1 MATAPA
7 RSVEIVEVAPR
18 DGFQPIGPWIPTE
31 TKIAFLRR
39 LAAAGLRRIEIG
51 SFVSPAAVPQLR
63 DTAELVAAAAEMP
76 GLRPQVLVPTARR
89 AREAVAAGA
98 RFLVY
103 VLSASEA
110 HNRSN
115 VRRSVAES
123 VEDYARLLDGLSDGV
138 EIRINLAT
146 AFDCPFDGRMP
157 VGPVVELLGRLAA
170 LRPDVEICLCDTT
183 GRATPD
189 HVAQLSAAAMACFP
203 RVAAWAYHAH
213 DTYGLGLAT
222 TYAAYR
228 AGLRVFDAAAGGLGG
243 CPFAPGATGNV
254 ATEDVVWM
262 FERMGIATGVD
273 LDALLLVARDAADL
287 PGASAGGRARDALLA
302 AGKACALPQGSAVER
317 TSA

>member
-1 MATAPA
+1 MATAAA

-18 DGFQPIGPWIPTE
+18 DGFQPIGPWIPTG
-31 TKIAFLRR
+31 TRIAFLRR

-51 SFVSPAAVPQLR
+51 SFVSSAAVPQLR
-63 DTAELVAAAAEMP
+63 DTAELVAAAAALP

-123 VEDYARLLDGLSDGV
+123 VEDYARVLDGLPDGV

-146 AFDCPFDGRMP
+146 AFDCPFDGCMP
-157 VGPVVELLGRLAA
+157 VGPVIELLGRLAA

-203 RVAAWAYHAH
+203 RVAAWACHAH

-273 LDALLLVARDAADL
+273 LDALLLVARDAAAL
-287 PGASAGGRARDALLA
+287 PGASADGRARDALLA
-302 AGKACALPQGSAVER
+302 AGKACALPQGSAAEQA
-317 TSA
+317 SA

>member
-1 MATAPA
+1 MTAA
-7 RSVEIVEVAPR
+7 VEIVEVAPR

-39 LAAAGLRRIEIG
+39 LAAVGLRRIEIG
-51 SFVSPAAVPQLR
+51 SFVSATAVPQLR
-63 DTAELVAAAAEMP
+63 DTAELIEAAAGMP

-89 AREAVAAGA
+89 AREAVTAGA

-110 HNRSN
+110 HNQSN

-123 VEDYARLLDGLSDGV
+123 VEDYARMLDGVPGEV
-138 EIRINLAT
+138 EVRINLAT
-146 AFDCPFDGRMP
+146 AFDCPFDGRMA
-157 VGPVVELLGRLAA
+157 VGPVLELLGRLAA
-170 LRPDVEICLCDTT
+170 LRHDVEICLCDTT

-189 HVAQLSAAAMACFP
+189 HVAQLSAAAAACCP
-203 RVAAWAYHAH
+203 QVATWAYHAH

-228 AGLRVFDAAAGGLGG
+228 EGVRVFDAAAGGLGG

-262 FERMGIATGVD
+262 FERMGIGTGVN
-273 LDALLLVARDAADL
+273 LGALLPVAADAAAL

-302 AGKACALPQGSAVER
+302 AATCAAPRGAAAASA
-317 TSA
+317 

>member
-1 MATAPA
+1 MATTAA
-7 RSVEIVEVAPR
+7 ASVEIVEVAPR

-31 TKIAFLRR
+31 TKIAFLQR

-51 SFVSPAAVPQLR
+51 SFVSAAAVPQLR
-63 DTAELVAAAAEMP
+63 DAAELLDAANGMP

-89 AREAVAAGA
+89 GRDAVAAGA

-123 VEDYARLLDGLSDGV
+123 VEDYARLLEGLPAEV
-138 EIRINLAT
+138 EVRINLAT
-146 AFDCPFDGRMP
+146 AFDCPFEGRVP
-157 VGPVVELLGRLAA
+157 VGAALDLLGRLVA
-170 LRPDVEICLCDTT
+170 LRPDVEVCLCDTT

-189 HVAQLSAAAMACFP
+189 HVAQLAAEAAASLP
-203 RVAAWAYHAH
+203 KVAAWAFHAH

-222 TYAAYR
+222 TYAAYQ

-262 FERMGIATGVD
+262 FERMGVATGID
-273 LDALLLVARDAADL
+273 LDALVSVARDAAAL
-287 PGASAGGRARDALLA
+287 PGATPGGRVRAALLA
-302 AGKACALPQGSAVER
+302 RPESCQSA
-317 TSA
+317 T

>member
-1 MATAPA
+1 MSTAA
-7 RSVEIVEVAPR
+7 ASVEIVEVAPR

-51 SFVSPAAVPQLR
+51 SFVSAAAVPQLR
-63 DTAELVAAAAEMP
+63 DTAELLAAASELP

-89 AREAVAAGA
+89 GRDAVAAGA

-103 VLSASEA
+103 VLSVSES

-115 VRRSVAES
+115 VRRSPAES
-123 VEDYARLLDGLSDGV
+123 AEDYARLLDGLPAGV
-138 EIRINLAT
+138 EVRINLAT
-146 AFDCPFDGRMP
+146 AFDCPFDGHMP
-157 VGPVVELLGRLAA
+157 VGPVIELLGRLTA
-170 LRPDVEICLCDTT
+170 LRLDVEICLCDTT

-189 HVAQLSAAAMACFP
+189 HVAQLSGAAMACFP
-203 RVAAWAYHAH
+203 QVRAWAYHAH

-222 TYAAYR
+222 TYAAYQ

-254 ATEDVVWM
+254 ATEDVVWA
-262 FERMGIATGVD
+262 FGRMGIATGVD
-273 LDALLLVARDAADL
+273 LDALLPVARDAAAL

-302 AGKACALPQGSAVER
+302 AASATCAVPPEPAAAGAG
-317 TSA
+317 A

>member
-1 MATAPA
+1 MNAN
-7 RSVEIVEVAPR
+7 VEIVEVAPR
-18 DGFQPIGPWIPTE
+18 DGFQPIGPWIPTGK
-31 TKIAFLRR
+31 KIAFLRR

-51 SFVSPAAVPQLR
+51 SFVSPTAVPQLR
-63 DTAELVAAAAEMP
+63 DTAELIEAAAGMP
-76 GLRPQVLVPTARR
+76 ELRPQVLVPTARR
-89 AREAVAAGA
+89 GRDAVAAGA

-123 VEDYARLLDGLSDGV
+123 VEDYAHLLDGLPAEV
-138 EIRINLAT
+138 EVRINLAT
-146 AFDCPFDGRMP
+146 AFDCPFDGRVP
-157 VGPVVELLGRLAA
+157 VGAAMELLGRLTA
-170 LRPDVEICLCDTT
+170 LRPDVEVCLCDTT

-203 RVAAWAYHAH
+203 QVAAWAYHAH

-222 TYAAYR
+222 VYAAYQEGVR
-228 AGLRVFDAAAGGLGG
+228 IFDGAAGGLGG

-273 LDALLLVARDAADL
+273 LGALLAVARDAVAL
-287 PGASAGGRARDALLA
+287 PGASPGGRARDALFAAASCGSAKVSA
-302 AGKACALPQGSAVER
+302 AGASA
-317 TSA
+317 

>member
-1 MATAPA
+1 MGDT
-7 RSVEIVEVAPR
+7 VEIVEVALR
-18 DGFQPIGPWIPTE
+18 DGFQPIGPWIPTA
-31 TKIAFLRR
+31 TKIAFLQR
-39 LAAAGLRRIEIG
+39 LAASGLRRIEIG
-51 SFVSPAAVPQLR
+51 SFVSPTAIPQLR
-63 DTAELVAAAAEMP
+63 DTAELIEAAAGLP

-89 AREAVAAGA
+89 AQEAVAAGA

-123 VEDYARLLDGLSDGV
+123 VEDYARMLDALPAEVDV
-138 EIRINLAT
+138 RINLAT
-146 AFDCPFDGRMP
+146 AFDCPFDGRMA
-157 VGPVVELLGRLAA
+157 VGPVLELISRLAA
-170 LRPDVEICLCDTT
+170 LRQDVEICLCDTT

-189 HVAQLSAAAMACFP
+189 HVASLCDAAAACCP
-203 RVAAWAYHAH
+203 HVSTWAYHAH

-228 AGLRVFDAAAGGLGG
+228 SGVRVFDAAAGGLGG

-273 LDALLLVARDAADL
+273 LAALLPVSEDAAAL
-287 PGASAGGRARDALLA
+287 PGACAGGRARAALLTRREG
-302 AGKACALPQGSAVER
+302 AGCSV
-317 TSA
+317 